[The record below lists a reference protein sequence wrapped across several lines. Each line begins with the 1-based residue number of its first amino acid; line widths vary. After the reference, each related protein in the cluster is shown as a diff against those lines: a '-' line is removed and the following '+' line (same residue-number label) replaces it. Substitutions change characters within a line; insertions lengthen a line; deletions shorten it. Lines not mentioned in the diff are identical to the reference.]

1 MTIIDSAWPRD
12 ALHDAFRA
20 LLEGGATSAQR
31 TLVENFMALISPFEN
46 LTPEELVRK
55 AAEHGTTP
63 VLIVQRAV
71 EALLEGRLK
80 IPPGLFKG
88 RSAKKRMGGEWTPI
102 LLRAEMVHLGISA
115 VRLSKVI
122 GVSHSAVNKWL
133 HIAIP
138 DLRQEAIT
146 KAMASL
152 KTLAM
157 GTELK

>member
-1 MTIIDSAWPRD
+1 MTITDSAWPRD
-12 ALHDAFRA
+12 ALHDAFKA

-31 TLVENFMALISPFEN
+31 ILVENFMELIFPFGK
-46 LTPEELVRK
+46 LTPEQLVQK

-63 VLIVQRAV
+63 VLIVQCAV

-80 IPPGLFKG
+80 KRPGYFKG
-88 RSAKKRMGGEWTPI
+88 HSTKKRMGGEWTPI
-102 LLRAEMVHLGISA
+102 LLRAEMLHLGISA
-115 VRLSKVI
+115 VRLSKII

-138 DLRQEAIT
+138 DPRQEAIT
-146 KAMASL
+146 KAMTSL
-152 KTLAM
+152 KTLTM